1 MPSRRHLLSSLLV
14 GTLHAG
20 CLLLVALELGYSV
33 GPSNYS
39 VFGLSW
45 RYGGLV
51 VALGLSERARASRLV
66 TGVVGI
72 LFVAQGVYEA
82 LSRTSWIGPVIGL
95 LYGGLGATV
104 VLYQSGVA
112 PWGTP
117 GGTTDSS

>member
-1 MPSRRHLLSSLLV
+1 MVRDQK
-14 GTLHAG
+14 TA
-20 CLLLVALELGYSV
+20 VA
-33 GPSNYS
+33 
-39 VFGLSW
+39 
-45 RYGGLV
+45 GLV
-51 VALGLSERARASRLV
+51 MAVVVLSQWPVMDSSPLQPAIFCCGGILVVSLGLSERARASRLV

-82 LSRTSWIGPVIGL
+82 LSRTSWIDLVIRL

>member
-1 MPSRRHLLSSLLV
+1 MVRNQKTAVAGLVMAVVVLSQWPVTDSSPLQL
-14 GTLHAG
+14 AIF
-20 CLLLVALELGYSV
+20 CC
-33 GPSNYS
+33 
-39 VFGLSW
+39 
-45 RYGGLV
+45 GGILV

-72 LFVAQGVYEA
+72 LFVVQGVYEV
-82 LSRTSWIGPVIGL
+82 LSRTSWIGLVIGL

-117 GGTTDSS
+117 GGPTDSS

>member
-1 MPSRRHLLSSLLV
+1 MVRDQKTAVTGLVMAVVVLSQWPLMDRSPLQL
-14 GTLHAG
+14 AIF
-20 CLLLVALELGYSV
+20 CC
-33 GPSNYS
+33 
-39 VFGLSW
+39 
-45 RYGGLV
+45 GGILV

-66 TGVVGI
+66 MDMVGI
-72 LFVAQGVYEA
+72 LFVVQGVYEV